1 MRRRMLERPLLAAA
15 LSLMLARGTLGC
27 SASAADPP
35 PSSTS
40 QTATTSAA
48 NTPGSGAANAPG
60 SGPAAPGSTA
70 SSGPAAPGSAPAAAR
85 SVPASSADVRALAEH
100 PPRPADGKG
109 AGLAGPVDSALDS
122 GWITRLAT
130 AEITELTANRGGG
143 SVSLKARFA
152 DGKKAAIKLEQTGH
166 PTDPR
171 AEIAAYHVDR
181 LLGFGRTAVV
191 VGRSFA
197 LADLRAALVAGKA
210 EPAFLDRLDK
220 LVVTPDGRVAAA
232 MVAWHTASLVEEAV
246 APTWADALN
255 TKDPVAPD
263 LLSRVSE
270 WSDLVVFDF
279 LIDNPDRFSGGNILR
294 LDRKGPLV
302 FLDQGAAFGKN
313 RLKEKLTTKDRLEK
327 VCRFQTATLAALARA
342 TPAPGKGETLG
353 EQLGKSLS
361 TDPLAPVL
369 DAAQLAGLDERA
381 RALAGHVRACK
392 GRLGAASML

>member
-1 MRRRMLERPLLAAA
+1 MLQRSLLAAA
-15 LSLMLARGTLGC
+15 LSLVLGHGVLGC

-35 PSSTS
+35 PASSS
-40 QTATTSAA
+40 QTVTSGAA
-48 NTPGSGAANAPG
+48 SAPGSGAANV
-60 SGPAAPGSTA
+60 PGSTTFSGTPA
-70 SSGPAAPGSAPAAAR
+70 STAPGSATAAAR

-327 VCRFQTATLAALARA
+327 VCRFQTGTLAALARA

-381 RALAGHVRACK
+381 RALTGHVRACK
-392 GRLGAASML
+392 GRLGAASTLQ